1 MRALVVDDSSTMR
14 AVLRIIL
21 RRKAFEVHEAKN
33 GAEAMRTLEAIGP
46 VDLML
51 LDWNMP
57 EMNGF
62 ELLSCIRRDSRHTNT
77 KIMMVTTETALDE
90 MSRALEAG
98 ANEYIMKPFTP
109 DAVDDKLR
117 MLGW

>member
-14 AVLRIIL
+14 AVLRMIL
-21 RRKAFEVHEAKN
+21 RKKGFEVHEAKN
-33 GAEAMRTLEAIGP
+33 GADAIRTLGTLDQVELI
-46 VDLML
+46 L

-62 ELLSCIRRDSRHTNT
+62 ELLSAIRRDPARVNT

-90 MSRALEAG
+90 MTRALDAG

-109 DAVDDKLR
+109 AAVEDKLQ